1 MTFPY
6 LFNHSVMT
14 STSALRTWSR
24 FPKTSEGLGGPGR
37 RRSGDLRMR
46 MYHERTLKLTK
57 LANVARAPFHSENK
71 PIVGES
77 HGDGR

>member
-1 MTFPY
+1 
-6 LFNHSVMT
+6 
-14 STSALRTWSR
+14 
-24 FPKTSEGLGGPGR
+24 
-37 RRSGDLRMR
+37 